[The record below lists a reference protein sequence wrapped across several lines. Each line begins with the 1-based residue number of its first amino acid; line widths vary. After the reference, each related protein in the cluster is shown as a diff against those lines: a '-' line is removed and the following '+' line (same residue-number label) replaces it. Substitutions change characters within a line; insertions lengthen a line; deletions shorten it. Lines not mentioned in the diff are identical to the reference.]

1 MAKKKEPTQE
11 VVKNDPAYG
20 SEPPVQA
27 NYNSKIE
34 AIKDIIFGEDYAA
47 LRQSINEL
55 NARMEAEVARIEE
68 KYSALV
74 AETDA
79 TINNRIDNLEM
90 DLKSEIDRLD
100 ENKTDR
106 FKLGKMLEDL
116 GKALQE

>member
-1 MAKKKEPTQE
+1 MAKKKEPSQE
-11 VVKNDPAYG
+11 APTHTPQAAP
-20 SEPPVQA
+20 ETPVQA

-34 AIKDIIFGEDYAA
+34 AIKDLIFGEENAA
-47 LRQSINEL
+47 LRLSINEL
-55 NARMEAEVARIEE
+55 TATMEAEIARLEE

-106 FKLGKMLEDL
+106 FKLGKLLEAL
-116 GKALQE
+116 GKTLQE

>member
-1 MAKKKEPTQE
+1 MATKKESNPASAKETQTP
-11 VVKNDPAYG
+11 D
-20 SEPPVQA
+20 SPVQA
-27 NYNSKIE
+27 SYGSKIE

-47 LRQSINEL
+47 LRQSIQEL
-55 NARMEAEVARIEE
+55 TAHMEAEIQRVEE

-79 TINNRIDNLEM
+79 GINNRIDNLEM

-116 GKALQE
+116 GKELQK

>member
-1 MAKKKEPTQE
+1 MAKKNEASQE
-11 VVKNDPAYG
+11 APKAN
-20 SEPPVQA
+20 PVAGAESAVSA

-47 LRQSINEL
+47 LRLSINEL
-55 NARMEAEVARIEE
+55 AAHTQAEIARVEE
-68 KYSALV
+68 KYSALL
-74 AETDA
+74 ADTDA

-106 FKLGKMLEDL
+106 FKLGKMLESL
-116 GKALQE
+116 GKSLQE

>member
-1 MAKKKEPTQE
+1 MAKKKEGTPQPT
-11 VVKNDPAYG
+11 PG
-20 SEPPVQA
+20 SEGYTPEPPVQA

-47 LRQSINEL
+47 LRKSIQEL
-55 NARMEAEVARIEE
+55 TAHMESEISRIEE

-74 AETDA
+74 ADTDA

-106 FKLGKMLEDL
+106 FKLGKMLVEL
-116 GKALQE
+116 GKSLQE